1 LKELII
7 VGFHH
12 DLMEMIVIIMNMAE
26 KKREKCEEC
35 YRYIDG
41 EHIVVPI
48 RDISFFTLNLNS
60 AFMLLDGDG
69 KIDQIK
75 ISEEEKKIMK
85 RLWDRYAP
93 IVHYWSSGQFYDMPE
108 KEHKNFKYKHES
120 YM

>member
-1 LKELII
+1 MCGFQPDLKEN
-7 VGFHH
+7 F
-12 DLMEMIVIIMNMAE
+12 VIIMNTAKDE
-26 KKREKCEEC
+26 REKCEEC
-35 YRYIDG
+35 YKYVDG

-60 AFMLLDGDG
+60 SFMLLDGDG

-85 RLWDRYAP
+85 KLWETYAP

-108 KEHKNFKYKHES
+108 EEHKKFKYKHES